1 MNTIA
6 EQIYVIERLSSDP
19 VETSQLLDKVI
30 YFLTEKDR
38 KKLAGFREKLAA
50 LEQQYGMNTAEFQ
63 QRFNSGELG
72 DAPQW
77 FDWDGYA
84 ALAAS
89 LEAKLAATEAGRG
102 LRR

>member
-1 MNTIA
+1 MSTIA
-6 EQIYVIERLSSDP
+6 EKIHVIERLSSDP
-19 VETSQLLDKVI
+19 VETTQLLDKVI

-38 KKLAGFREKLAA
+38 KKLAGFQEKLSA
-50 LEQQYGMNTAEFQ
+50 LELQYGMSTAEFQ
-63 QRFNSGELG
+63 QRFGSGELG

-89 LEAKLAATEAGRG
+89 LDAKLAATEAWRG
-102 LRR
+102 

>member
-6 EQIYVIERLSSDP
+6 EKIYVIEQLSSDS
-19 VETSQLLDKVI
+19 VETTQLLDKVI
-30 YFLTEKDR
+30 YFLAEKDR

-50 LEQQYGMNTAEFQ
+50 LEGQYGMSTAEFQ
-63 QRFNSGELG
+63 QRFDTGELG

-89 LEAKLAATEAGRG
+89 LNTKLTATETGRG
-102 LRR
+102 

>member
-6 EQIYVIERLSSDP
+6 EKIHAIERLSSDP

-38 KKLAGFREKLAA
+38 KKLAGFCEKLAA
-50 LEQQYGMNTAEFQ
+50 FEQQYGMNTVEFQ
-63 QRFNSGELG
+63 QRFDSGELG

-89 LEAKLAATEAGRG
+89 LEAKLAATEVGRG
-102 LRR
+102 

>member
-6 EQIYVIERLSSDP
+6 EKIHVLERLSSDP
-19 VETSQLLDKVI
+19 VETTQLLDKVI

-50 LEQQYGMNTAEFQ
+50 LEGQYGMSTTEFQ
-63 QRFNSGELG
+63 QRFDSGELG
-72 DAPQW
+72 DEPQW

-89 LEAKLAATEAGRG
+89 LNAKLSATEAGRG
-102 LRR
+102 

>member
-6 EQIYVIERLSSDP
+6 EKIHVIERLSSDP

-50 LEQQYGMNTAEFQ
+50 LEQKYGMNTAEFQ
-63 QRFNSGELG
+63 QRFDAGELG

-77 FDWDGYA
+77 LDWDGYA

-102 LRR
+102 